1 MIPFLFCFAVRGMCE
16 HFGVSFQRERSS
28 NFAFE
33 DAVLLLQVLGVLMR
47 KRGGENF
54 VEK

>member
-1 MIPFLFCFAVRGMCE
+1 MSILVYLF
-16 HFGVSFQRERSS
+16 REKGQVILHLVK
-28 NFAFE
+28 

-54 VEK
+54 DK